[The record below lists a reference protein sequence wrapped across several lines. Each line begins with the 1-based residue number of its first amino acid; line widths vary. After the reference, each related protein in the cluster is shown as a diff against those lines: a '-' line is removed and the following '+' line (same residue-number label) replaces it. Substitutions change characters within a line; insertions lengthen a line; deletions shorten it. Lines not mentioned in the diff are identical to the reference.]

1 MLRLED
7 FSVAVGEREVLHSI
21 NLEIRPGEV
30 HALFGPNG
38 SGKTTL
44 LGAIMGFK
52 AYHIVRG
59 RIFFNDQDIT
69 DWPVDA
75 RARLGIGLSFQ
86 RPPTV
91 RGVTTRQLVEIC
103 GRGKAKADEL
113 AQLLKFEGFLERDVN
128 LGFSGGEL
136 KRSELLQLM
145 AQDPG
150 LVMLDEPESGVD
162 IENLALIGE
171 VINRLLQRNV
181 TPRAGKTLSEARK
194 SRNKSGLVIT
204 HTGYIMDYLNIDV
217 GHVLFEGRLSC
228 MGNPRELLGCIKQM
242 GYEEC
247 VRCSI

>member
-52 AYHIVRG
+52 AYRIVRG